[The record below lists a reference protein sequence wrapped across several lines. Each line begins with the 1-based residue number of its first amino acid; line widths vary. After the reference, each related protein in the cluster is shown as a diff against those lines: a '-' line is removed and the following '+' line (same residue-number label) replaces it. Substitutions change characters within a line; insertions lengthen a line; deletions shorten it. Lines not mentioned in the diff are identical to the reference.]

1 MGGRMSN
8 NKLKQLTEELDNK
21 ALSTGT
27 GLTIELIDGD
37 DSGEVAVAQ
46 VLVKDRE
53 ELPIYMTVDEGQ
65 ILCITYLWHER
76 EVKTGMRAEL
86 MDVLLTLNVTVPLSA
101 FSKIGNQY
109 IIYGALSPDSNV
121 DDVLLEIEVLSDNA
135 LEAIETVSDFL
146 NEE

>member
-1 MGGRMSN
+1 MSN
-8 NKLKQLTEELDNK
+8 NKLKLLTDELDNK
-21 ALSTGT
+21 SLSTGT
-27 GLTIELIDGD
+27 GLTIELIEGD
-37 DSGEVAVAQ
+37 NSDDVSVAQ
-46 VLVKDRE
+46 ILVEGRE

-76 EVKTGMRAEL
+76 EVKSGMRADL
-86 MDVLLTLNVTVPLSA
+86 MDVLLTLNVSVPLSA

-121 DDVLLEIEVLSDNA
+121 NDVLLEIEVLSDNA
-135 LEAIETVSDFL
+135 LEAIETVSEFL